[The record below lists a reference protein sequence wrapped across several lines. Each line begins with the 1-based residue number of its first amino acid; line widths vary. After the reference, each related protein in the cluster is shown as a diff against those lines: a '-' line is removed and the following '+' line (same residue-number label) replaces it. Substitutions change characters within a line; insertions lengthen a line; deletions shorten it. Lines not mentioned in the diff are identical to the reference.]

1 MHKVGQDPDHSTC
14 MYGYNARQIQAYYQQ
29 SFIFRIT
36 RRAVGV
42 CAYTRNAAAGRATR
56 VGRRA
61 PEPLLHASHSGIIQR
76 GLGTRLVSRGVGQA
90 LRASIIA
97 ESAQRRQYVFPLTR
111 FAAWYRV
118 SADFAN
124 LSKFSSC
131 S

>member
-1 MHKVGQDPDHSTC
+1 M
-14 MYGYNARQIQAYYQQ
+14 ALRQC
-29 SFIFRIT
+29 T
-36 RRAVGV
+36 RPSSPSKAWLREA
-42 CAYTRNAAAGRATR
+42 TAG
-56 VGRRA
+56 
-61 PEPLLHASHSGIIQR
+61 
-76 GLGTRLVSRGVGQA
+76 GVGQA
-90 LRASIIA
+90 SRASIIA

>member
-1 MHKVGQDPDHSTC
+1 M
-14 MYGYNARQIQAYYQQ
+14 NAPI
-29 SFIFRIT
+29 
-36 RRAVGV
+36 
-42 CAYTRNAAAGRATR
+42 
-56 VGRRA
+56 
-61 PEPLLHASHSGIIQR
+61 R
-76 GLGTRLVSRGVGQA
+76 GGGGGGAGVGQTS
-90 LRASIIA
+90 RASIIA

>member
-1 MHKVGQDPDHSTC
+1 MCDPLRLEHLVVGRWLAH
-14 MYGYNARQIQAYYQQ
+14 ARGMD
-29 SFIFRIT
+29 SRV
-36 RRAVGV
+36 RCPVMP
-42 CAYTRNAAAGRATR
+42 GRAQ
-56 VGRRA
+56 G
-61 PEPLLHASHSGIIQR
+61 
-76 GLGTRLVSRGVGQA
+76 GLGKAS
-90 LRASIIA
+90 RASIIA

>member
-1 MHKVGQDPDHSTC
+1 MT
-14 MYGYNARQIQAYYQQ
+14 
-29 SFIFRIT
+29 FIFAILGPNHRVKLGDGAAQLHNF
-36 RRAVGV
+36 RPRSPSSCRARPG
-42 CAYTRNAAAGRATR
+42 
-56 VGRRA
+56 
-61 PEPLLHASHSGIIQR
+61 
-76 GLGTRLVSRGVGQA
+76 GVGQA
-90 LRASIIA
+90 SRASIIA

>member
-14 MYGYNARQIQAYYQQ
+14 MYGYNARQIQAYYKQ

-61 PEPLLHASHSGIIQR
+61 PEPLLPFREGSGNETSIQ
-76 GLGTRLVSRGVGQA
+76 GVGQA
-90 LRASIIA
+90 SRASIIA